1 MKRFVLT
8 ACVVVVCVYSA
19 TAIFVSKR
27 VTATAAD
34 KESIQTATPDIQRL
48 HQLTMQVLD
57 FGKEIQAA
65 KTDSD
70 RRALRDQF
78 QTMAASRNHL
88 LTELI
93 KVDPGLAIQVAL
105 PEQILASLTPEARTY
120 FEQHVDLD
128 GELEVIYQENETT
141 AQLLH
146 FLKVGDKRL
155 SLHFS
160 GESPR
165 QFLTGDHVHLH
176 GLRVGDDVALATM
189 QDVSTSTSSTVT
201 ASPSTTYVA
210 PNTFGEQKV
219 LVLLVNFQDNTS
231 QPWTIDQ
238 VRNTVFT
245 SVNNYY
251 LEASYQQTWLSGDVF
266 GWYTLPI
273 NATCTEST
281 IGTYA
286 NQVATAAG
294 INLSAYKR
302 LVYAYPTVSCG
313 WTGSSTIGG
322 NPSQSWINGSMAVR
336 TVGHELGHGLGLY
349 HSSAWDCGTQVVGTT
364 CSSVE
369 YGDVIDIMGQPGIT
383 GHFNAYQKERLG
395 WLGYGASPPVTT
407 VQTNGTYWI
416 DPYESPGANP
426 KALKILKS
434 TDPTTGKNTWYYVE
448 FRRPVGFD
456 SFISNNSN
464 VMNGVMIHMG
474 TDSAGYN
481 YLLDLTPDTTAWTD
495 AALDVGRSYN
505 DANSN
510 VTISVSSVSSTGAA
524 VSTVFGPQPC
534 VPASPSLIES
544 PSASQW
550 VSAGSTL
557 TYQVSLTNNDNGCS
571 AATFNFSDILPAG
584 WSGSFDNSAVT
595 VNAGATVTVNFA
607 VTSPSSALDGYYNIG
622 LVAVN
627 SAVTNYSTSSS
638 VTCALLSSL
647 GVSVAT
653 DQPSYARTQTANITT
668 NVTASGSPVSGAAVT
683 FILTK
688 SNGSKVTG
696 SATTDA
702 NGSAV
707 FKYRFNKQK
716 DPTGPYQ
723 VAVGANLNGIVGSG
737 ATSFTVK

>member
-1 MKRFVLT
+1 MRCHAPTPHCQSLSSRLYGRRGLGMKRIVFT

-19 TAIFVSKR
+19 TAIFSSKR
-27 VTATAAD
+27 ITATAAT
-34 KESIQTATPDIQRL
+34 KENIQTAAPDIQRL

-57 FGKEIQAA
+57 LGKEIQRA
-65 KTDSD
+65 KADSD
-70 RRALRDQF
+70 RRAIRDQL
-78 QTMAASRNHL
+78 QTVAASRNDL

-93 KVDPGLAIQVAL
+93 KVNPGLAIQVAL
-105 PEQILASLTPEARTY
+105 PEQILASLTPEARAY
-120 FEQHVDLD
+120 LEQHVDLD

-141 AQLLH
+141 GELLH
-146 FLKVGDKRL
+146 FLKVGSKRL
-155 SLHFS
+155 ALHFS
-160 GESPR
+160 GEPPR
-165 QFLTGDHVHLH
+165 RFLIGDHVHLH
-176 GLRVGDDVALATM
+176 GLRVGDEVALATM
-189 QDVSTSTSSTVT
+189 QDVSTSTSSTVA
-201 ASPSTTYVA
+201 ASPSMAYVA

-286 NQVATAAG
+286 NQAATAAG

-395 WLGYGASPPVTT
+395 WLGYGSSSPVTT
-407 VQTNGTYWI
+407 VQTSGTYWI
-416 DPYESPGANP
+416 DPYESPGANT

-448 FRRPVGFD
+448 FRRPIGFD
-456 SFISNNSN
+456 SFISNNGN

-505 DANSN
+505 DASSN

-534 VPASPSLIES
+534 VPASPSLVES

-557 TYQVSLTNNDNGCS
+557 TYQVSLTNNDSGCS
-571 AATFNFSDILPAG
+571 AATLNLSDYLPAG
-584 WSGSFDNSAVT
+584 WWRSFDNSAVT
-595 VNAGATVTVNFA
+595 VNAGTTVTVNFA
-607 VTSPSSALDGYYNIG
+607 VTSPSSALDEI
-622 LVAVN
+622 
-627 SAVTNYSTSSS
+627 
-638 VTCALLSSL
+638 
-647 GVSVAT
+647 
-653 DQPSYARTQTANITT
+653 
-668 NVTASGSPVSGAAVT
+668 
-683 FILTK
+683 
-688 SNGSKVTG
+688 
-696 SATTDA
+696 
-702 NGSAV
+702 
-707 FKYRFNKQK
+707 
-716 DPTGPYQ
+716 
-723 VAVGANLNGIVGSG
+723 
-737 ATSFTVK
+737 